1 MRHTSKIAYIMASGT
16 PALVALNNA
25 GVQYAIRAY
34 DHDPTNTAFGLEA
47 AEKLNV
53 EAERVFKTLV
63 ANVDDEYVVAIVP
76 VTCTVNL
83 KSLAR
88 AVGGKKAA
96 MADPAIAQRLTGY
109 VVGGISPLGQKK
121 QLRTAIDETC
131 ELWDTVLVSGGKR
144 GLDVELAPADLIA
157 MTHAVVDAIAE
168 N

>member
-1 MRHTSKIAYIMASGT
+1 MRHTSKIVYIMASGT

-25 GVQYAIRAY
+25 GVQYVIREY

-53 EAERVFKTLV
+53 DAERVFKTLV